1 MEIIRQFQGTVESVE
16 SAARRVGKEEA
27 RADAPRPR
35 KSDRISQYNRHLD
48 VAG

>member
-27 RADAPRPR
+27 RADAPRPVHPIVLV
-35 KSDRISQYNRHLD
+35 SII
-48 VAG
+48 AT